1 MQLHLAGREHSFM
14 DPAPARYQ
22 IRISGH
28 LGPTVLSTFAAMVS
42 CLDGGETVLTG
53 LLDRSA
59 LYGVL
64 AEIEALG
71 LDLLE
76 VRHVEPRPRSRES
89 GDSPSA

>member
-1 MQLHLAGREHSFM
+1 MLGHLPTRDRGVM
-14 DPAPARYQ
+14 DPAPAPYM
-22 IRISGH
+22 IRINGH
-28 LGPTVLSTFAAMVS
+28 LGATVLSAFPALLSRQHGT
-42 CLDGGETVLTG
+42 DTVLTG

-76 VRHVEPRPRSRES
+76 IRKLTPDRTSPEP
-89 GDSPSA
+89 GHHHSP

>member
-1 MQLHLAGREHSFM
+1 MWVHLHAFDHGVM
-14 DPAPARYQ
+14 DPAPAQYT
-22 IRISGH
+22 IRINGH
-28 LGPTVLSTFAAMVS
+28 LGATVLSAFPALVS
-42 CLDGGETVLTG
+42 RRRGAHTVLTG

-76 VRHVEPRPRSRES
+76 VQKLTLDRKSPGS
-89 GDSPSA
+89 GDSRSP